1 MTVRETSLALAL
13 ADGLQSLS
21 LELTLAQQQALL
33 DYIALLCKWN
43 KVYNLTAVREPEH
56 MLSHHVLDC
65 LAVLPP
71 LKQVFSEALDLID
84 VGAGGGLPSV
94 VFAIAC
100 PHWQITAVDTVA
112 KKAAFIQT
120 TAHSLRLV
128 NLRAVHSRVEALTGG
143 FDVVTCRAYASLRDF
158 CDSSRHLLKPNGV
171 WMAMKAKLS
180 AEELTDLPATVRVDK
195 VETLAVPGL
204 DADRC
209 LVWMR
214 PV

>member
-1 MTVRETSLALAL
+1 MKTSLALAL
-13 ADGLQSLS
+13 SEGLQSLS
-21 LELTLAQQQALL
+21 LELTQAQQQALL
-33 DYIALLCKWN
+33 DYIALLGKWN
-43 KVYNLTAVREPEH
+43 KVYNLTAVREPEQ

-71 LKQVFSEALDLID
+71 LKQVFPEALDLID

-120 TAHSLRLV
+120 TAHSLRLG
-128 NLRAVHSRVEALTGG
+128 NLKAVHSRVEALTGG

-158 CDSSRHLLKPNGV
+158 CDSSRHLLKPGGV

-180 AEELTDLPATVRVDK
+180 AEELTDLPATVIVDK
-195 VETLAVPGL
+195 VEKLTVPEL

>member
-1 MTVRETSLALAL
+1 MKTSLALAL
-13 ADGLQSLS
+13 SEGLQSLS
-21 LELTLAQQQALL
+21 LELTQAQQQALL
-33 DYIALLCKWN
+33 DYIALLGKWN
-43 KVYNLTAVREPEH
+43 KVYNLTAVREPEQ

-71 LKQVFSEALDLID
+71 LKQVFPEALDLID

-128 NLRAVHSRVEALTGG
+128 NLKAVHSRVEALTGG

-171 WMAMKAKLS
+171 WIAMKAKLS

-195 VETLAVPGL
+195 VEPLAVPGL

>member
-1 MTVRETSLALAL
+1 MKTSLALAL
-13 ADGLQSLS
+13 SEGLQSLS
-21 LELTLAQQQALL
+21 LELTQAQQQALL
-33 DYIALLCKWN
+33 DYIALLGKWN
-43 KVYNLTAVREPEH
+43 KVYNLTAVREPEQ

-71 LKQVFSEALDLID
+71 LKQVFPEGLDLID

-120 TAHSLRLV
+120 TAHSLRLG
-128 NLRAVHSRVEALTGG
+128 NLKAVHSRVEALTGG

-195 VETLAVPGL
+195 VEPLAVPGL

>member
-1 MTVRETSLALAL
+1 MKTSLALAL
-13 ADGLQSLS
+13 SEGLQSLS
-21 LELTLAQQQALL
+21 LELTQAQQQALL
-33 DYIALLCKWN
+33 DYIALLGKWN
-43 KVYNLTAVREPEH
+43 KVYNLTAVREPEQ

-71 LKQVFSEALDLID
+71 LKQVFPEGLDLID

-94 VFAIAC
+94 IFAIVC

-120 TAHSLRLV
+120 TAHSLRLG
-128 NLRAVHSRVEALTGG
+128 NLKAVHSRVEALTGS

-158 CDSSRHLLKPNGV
+158 CGSSRHLLKLNGV

-195 VETLAVPGL
+195 VEPLAVPGL

>member
-1 MTVRETSLALAL
+1 MKTSLALAL
-13 ADGLQSLS
+13 AEGLQSLL
-21 LELTLAQQQALL
+21 LELTQAQQQALL
-33 DYIALLCKWN
+33 DYIALLGKWN
-43 KVYNLTAVREPEH
+43 KVYNLTALREPEH

-71 LKQVFSEALDLID
+71 LKQVSPEALDLID

-120 TAHSLRLV
+120 TAHSLRLG
-128 NLRAVHSRVEALTGG
+128 NLKAVHSRVEALTGS

-158 CDSSRHLLKPNGV
+158 CGSSRHLLKPNGV

-195 VETLAVPGL
+195 VEPLAVPGL

>member
-1 MTVRETSLALAL
+1 MKTSLALAL
-13 ADGLQSLS
+13 AEGLQSLS
-21 LELTLAQQQALL
+21 LELTQAQQQALL
-33 DYIALLCKWN
+33 DYIALLGKWN

-128 NLRAVHSRVEALTGG
+128 NLKAVHSRVEALTGG

-195 VETLAVPGL
+195 VEPLAVPGL

>member
-1 MTVRETSLALAL
+1 MKTSLALAL

-21 LELTLAQQQALL
+21 LELAQTQQQALL
-33 DYIALLCKWN
+33 DYIALLAKWN

-128 NLRAVHSRVEALTGG
+128 NLKAVHSRVEALTGG
-143 FDVVTCRAYASLRDF
+143 FDVVICRAYASLRDF

-195 VETLAVPGL
+195 VEPLAVPGL

>member
-1 MTVRETSLALAL
+1 MKTSLALAL
-13 ADGLQSLS
+13 SEGLQSLS
-21 LELTLAQQQALL
+21 LELTQAQQQALL
-33 DYIALLCKWN
+33 DYIALLGKWN
-43 KVYNLTAVREPEH
+43 KVYNLTAVREPEQ
-56 MLSHHVLDC
+56 MLSQHVLDC

-71 LKQVFSEALDLID
+71 LKQVSPEALDLID

-128 NLRAVHSRVEALTGG
+128 NLKAVHSRVEALTGG

-171 WMAMKAKLS
+171 WIAMKAKLS

-195 VETLAVPGL
+195 VEPLAVPGL

>member
-1 MTVRETSLALAL
+1 MKTSLALAL
-13 ADGLQSLS
+13 SEGLQSLL
-21 LELTLAQQQALL
+21 LELTQAQQQALL
-33 DYIALLCKWN
+33 DYIALLGKWN
-43 KVYNLTAVREPEH
+43 KVYNLTAVREPEQ
-56 MLSHHVLDC
+56 MLSQHVLDC

-71 LKQVFSEALDLID
+71 LKQVFPEALDLID

-195 VETLAVPGL
+195 VEPLAVPAL

>member
-1 MTVRETSLALAL
+1 MKTSLALAL
-13 ADGLQSLS
+13 AEGLQSLL
-21 LELTLAQQQALL
+21 LELTQAQQQALL
-33 DYIALLCKWN
+33 DYIALLGKWN
-43 KVYNLTAVREPEH
+43 KVYNLTAVREPEQ
-56 MLSHHVLDC
+56 MLSQHVLDC

-71 LKQVFSEALDLID
+71 LKQVFPEALDLID

-128 NLRAVHSRVEALTGG
+128 NLKAVHSRVEALTGG

-195 VETLAVPGL
+195 VEPLAVPGL

>member
-1 MTVRETSLALAL
+1 MKTSLALAL
-13 ADGLQSLS
+13 AEGLQSLL
-21 LELTLAQQQALL
+21 LELTQAQQQALL
-33 DYIALLCKWN
+33 DYIALLGKWN
-43 KVYNLTAVREPEH
+43 KVYNLTAVREPEQ
-56 MLSHHVLDC
+56 MLSQHVLDC

-71 LKQVFSEALDLID
+71 LKQVFPEALDLID

-128 NLRAVHSRVEALTGG
+128 NLKAVHSRVEALTGG

-171 WMAMKAKLS
+171 WIAMKAKLS

-195 VETLAVPGL
+195 VEPLAVPGL

>member
-1 MTVRETSLALAL
+1 MKTSLALAL
-13 ADGLQSLS
+13 SEGLQSLS
-21 LELTLAQQQALL
+21 LELTQAQQQALL
-33 DYIALLCKWN
+33 DYIALLGKWN
-43 KVYNLTAVREPEH
+43 KVYNLTAVREPEQ
-56 MLSHHVLDC
+56 MLSQHVLDC

-71 LKQVFSEALDLID
+71 LKQVSPEALDLID

-128 NLRAVHSRVEALTGG
+128 NLKAVHSRVEALTGS

-158 CDSSRHLLKPNGV
+158 CGSSRHLLKPNGV

-195 VETLAVPGL
+195 VEPLAVPGL

>member
-1 MTVRETSLALAL
+1 MKTLLALAL
-13 ADGLQSLS
+13 SEGLQSLS
-21 LELTLAQQQALL
+21 LELTQAQQQALL
-33 DYIALLCKWN
+33 DYIALLGKWN
-43 KVYNLTAVREPEH
+43 KVYNLTAVREPEQ
-56 MLSHHVLDC
+56 MLSQHVLDC

-71 LKQVFSEALDLID
+71 LKQVFPEGLDLID

-94 VFAIAC
+94 IFAIVC

-120 TAHSLRLV
+120 TAHSLRLG
-128 NLRAVHSRVEALTGG
+128 NLKAVHSRVEALTGS

-158 CDSSRHLLKPNGV
+158 CGSSRHLLKLNGV

-195 VETLAVPGL
+195 VEPLAVPGL

>member
-1 MTVRETSLALAL
+1 MKTSLALAL
-13 ADGLQSLS
+13 SEGLQSLS
-21 LELTLAQQQALL
+21 LELTQAQQQALL
-33 DYIALLCKWN
+33 DYIALLGKWN
-43 KVYNLTAVREPEH
+43 KVYNLTAVREPEQ
-56 MLSHHVLDC
+56 MLSQHVLDC

-71 LKQVFSEALDLID
+71 LKQVFPEALDLID

-128 NLRAVHSRVEALTGG
+128 NLKAVHSRVEALTGG

-171 WMAMKAKLS
+171 WIAMKAKLS

-195 VETLAVPGL
+195 VEPLAVPGL

>member
-1 MTVRETSLALAL
+1 MKTLLALAL
-13 ADGLQSLS
+13 SEGLQSLS
-21 LELTLAQQQALL
+21 LELTQAQQQALL
-33 DYIALLCKWN
+33 DYIALLGKWN
-43 KVYNLTAVREPEH
+43 KVYNLTAVREPEQ
-56 MLSHHVLDC
+56 MLSQHVLDC

-71 LKQVFSEALDLID
+71 LKQVFPEALDLID

-128 NLRAVHSRVEALTGG
+128 NLKAVHSRVEALTGG

-195 VETLAVPGL
+195 VEPLAVPGL

>member
-1 MTVRETSLALAL
+1 MSLALAL
-13 ADGLQSLS
+13 SEGLQSLS
-21 LELTLAQQQALL
+21 LELTRAQQQALL
-33 DYIALLCKWN
+33 DYIALLGKWN
-43 KVYNLTAVREPEH
+43 KVYNLTAVREPEQ

-71 LKQVFSEALDLID
+71 LKQVSPEALDLID

-128 NLRAVHSRVEALTGG
+128 NLKAVHSRVEALTGG

-180 AEELTDLPATVRVDK
+180 VEELTDLPATVRVDK
-195 VETLAVPGL
+195 VEPLAIPGL

-209 LVWMR
+209 LVWMH

>member
-1 MTVRETSLALAL
+1 MKTSLALAL

-128 NLRAVHSRVEALTGG
+128 NLRAVHYRVEALTGG

>member
-1 MTVRETSLALAL
+1 MTTLALVL
-13 ADGLQSLS
+13 AEGLQTLS
-21 LELTLAQQQALL
+21 LELTHVQQQALL
-33 DYIALLCKWN
+33 DYIALLGKWN
-43 KVYNLTAVREPEH
+43 KVYNLTAVREPEQ
-56 MLSHHVLDC
+56 MLSQHVLDC

-71 LKQVFSEALDLID
+71 LKQVFPEALDLLD

-94 VFAIAC
+94 VFAITC

-128 NLRAVHSRVEALTGG
+128 NLKAVHSRVEALTGG

-195 VETLAVPGL
+195 VEPLAVPGL

>member
-1 MTVRETSLALAL
+1 MALAL
-13 ADGLQSLS
+13 SEGLQSLS
-21 LELTLAQQQALL
+21 LELTQAQQQALL
-33 DYIALLCKWN
+33 DYIALLGKWN
-43 KVYNLTAVREPEH
+43 KVYNLTAVREPEQ
-56 MLSHHVLDC
+56 MLSQHVLDC

-71 LKQVFSEALDLID
+71 LKQVSPEALDLID

-128 NLRAVHSRVEALTGG
+128 NLKAVHSRVEALTGG

-180 AEELTDLPATVRVDK
+180 VEELTDLPATVRVDK
-195 VETLAVPGL
+195 VEPLAIPGL

-209 LVWMR
+209 LVWMH

>member
-1 MTVRETSLALAL
+1 MTTLALAL

-21 LELTLAQQQALL
+21 LELTQAQQQALL
-33 DYIALLCKWN
+33 DYIALLSKWN
-43 KVYNLTAVREPEH
+43 KVYNLTAVREPEQ
-56 MLSHHVLDC
+56 MLSQHVLDC
-65 LAVLPP
+65 LAALPS
-71 LKQVFSEALDLID
+71 LKQGFPETLDLLD

-100 PHWQITAVDTVA
+100 PHWQVAAVDTVA

-120 TAHSLRLV
+120 TAHSLRLT
-128 NLRAVHSRVEALTGG
+128 NLRAIHTRVEAMSGG

-158 CDSSRHLLKPNGV
+158 CDSSRHLLNPGGV

-180 AEELTDLPATVRVDK
+180 TEELTELPASVSVDN
-195 VETLAVPGL
+195 VETLSVPGL

>member
-1 MTVRETSLALAL
+1 MKTLLALAL
-13 ADGLQSLS
+13 SEGLQSLS
-21 LELTLAQQQALL
+21 LELTQVQQQALL
-33 DYIALLCKWN
+33 DYIALLGKWN
-43 KVYNLTAVREPEH
+43 KVYNLTAVREPEQ

-71 LKQVFSEALDLID
+71 LKQVFPEGLDLID

-128 NLRAVHSRVEALTGG
+128 NLKAVHSRVEALTGG

-171 WMAMKAKLS
+171 WIAMKAKLS

-195 VETLAVPGL
+195 VEPLAVPGL

>member
-1 MTVRETSLALAL
+1 MKTSLALAL
-13 ADGLQSLS
+13 SEGLQSLS
-21 LELTLAQQQALL
+21 LELTQVQQQALL
-33 DYIALLCKWN
+33 DYIALLGKWN
-43 KVYNLTAVREPEH
+43 KVYNLTAVREPEQ
-56 MLSHHVLDC
+56 MLSQHVLDC

-71 LKQVFSEALDLID
+71 LKQVFSEALYLID

-128 NLRAVHSRVEALTGG
+128 NLKAVHSRVEALTGG

-195 VETLAVPGL
+195 VEPLAVPGL

>member
-1 MTVRETSLALAL
+1 MKTSLALAL
-13 ADGLQSLS
+13 SEGLQSLS
-21 LELTLAQQQALL
+21 LELTQAQQQALL
-33 DYIALLCKWN
+33 DYIALLGKWN
-43 KVYNLTAVREPEH
+43 KVYNLTAVREPEQ
-56 MLSHHVLDC
+56 MLSQHVLDC

-71 LKQVFSEALDLID
+71 LKQVSPEALDLID

-120 TAHSLRLV
+120 TAHSFRLV
-128 NLRAVHSRVEALTGG
+128 NLKAVHSRVEALTGG

-195 VETLAVPGL
+195 VEPLAVPGL

>member
-1 MTVRETSLALAL
+1 MKTLLALAL
-13 ADGLQSLS
+13 SEGLQSLS
-21 LELTLAQQQALL
+21 LELTQAQQQALL
-33 DYIALLCKWN
+33 DYIALLGKWN

-71 LKQVFSEALDLID
+71 LKQVFPEALDLID

-128 NLRAVHSRVEALTGG
+128 NLKAVHSRVEALTGG

-171 WMAMKAKLS
+171 WIAMKAKLS

-195 VETLAVPGL
+195 VEPLAVPGL

>member
-1 MTVRETSLALAL
+1 MKTSLALAL

-84 VGAGGGLPSV
+84 VGAGGGLPSM

-128 NLRAVHSRVEALTGG
+128 NLRAVHYRVEALTGG

>member
-1 MTVRETSLALAL
+1 MKTSLALAL
-13 ADGLQSLS
+13 AEGLQSLL
-21 LELTLAQQQALL
+21 LELTQAQQQALL
-33 DYIALLCKWN
+33 DYIALLGKWN

-71 LKQVFSEALDLID
+71 LKQVFPEALDLID

-128 NLRAVHSRVEALTGG
+128 NLKAVHSRVEALTGG

-195 VETLAVPGL
+195 VEPLAVPGL

>member
-1 MTVRETSLALAL
+1 MKTSLALAL
-13 ADGLQSLS
+13 SEGLQSLS
-21 LELTLAQQQALL
+21 LELTQAQQQALL
-33 DYIALLCKWN
+33 DYIALLGKWN
-43 KVYNLTAVREPEH
+43 KVYNLTAVREPEQ
-56 MLSHHVLDC
+56 MLSQHVLDC

-71 LKQVFSEALDLID
+71 LKQVFPEALDLID

-128 NLRAVHSRVEALTGG
+128 NLKAVHSRVEALTGG

-195 VETLAVPGL
+195 VEPLAVPGL

>member
-1 MTVRETSLALAL
+1 MKTSLALAL
-13 ADGLQSLS
+13 SEGLQSLS
-21 LELTLAQQQALL
+21 LELTQVQQQALL
-33 DYIALLCKWN
+33 DYIALLGKWN
-43 KVYNLTAVREPEH
+43 KVYNLTAVREPEQ

-71 LKQVFSEALDLID
+71 LKQVFPEALDLID

-128 NLRAVHSRVEALTGG
+128 NLKAVHSRVEALTGG

-195 VETLAVPGL
+195 VEPLAVPGL

>member
-1 MTVRETSLALAL
+1 MKTSLALAL
-13 ADGLQSLS
+13 SEGLQSLS
-21 LELTLAQQQALL
+21 LELTQAQQQALL
-33 DYIALLCKWN
+33 DYIALLGKWN
-43 KVYNLTAVREPEH
+43 KVYNLTAVREPEQ
-56 MLSHHVLDC
+56 MLSQHVLDC

-71 LKQVFSEALDLID
+71 LKQVSPEALDLID

-195 VETLAVPGL
+195 VEPLAVPGL

>member
-1 MTVRETSLALAL
+1 MKTSLALAL

-21 LELTLAQQQALL
+21 LELAQTQQQALL
-33 DYIALLCKWN
+33 DYIALLAKWN

-65 LAVLPP
+65 LAVLSP

-128 NLRAVHSRVEALTGG
+128 NLKAVHSRVEALTGG

-180 AEELTDLPATVRVDK
+180 VEELTDLPATVRVDK
-195 VETLAVPGL
+195 VEPLAIPGL

-209 LVWMR
+209 LVWMH

>member
-1 MTVRETSLALAL
+1 MKTSLALAL
-13 ADGLQSLS
+13 SEGLQSLS
-21 LELTLAQQQALL
+21 LELTQAQQQALL
-33 DYIALLCKWN
+33 DYIALLGKWN
-43 KVYNLTAVREPEH
+43 KVYNLTAVREPEQ
-56 MLSHHVLDC
+56 MLSQHVLDC

-71 LKQVFSEALDLID
+71 LKQVSPEALDLID

-128 NLRAVHSRVEALTGG
+128 NLKAVHSRVEALTGG

-195 VETLAVPGL
+195 VEPLAVPGL

>member
-1 MTVRETSLALAL
+1 MSMALAL
-13 ADGLQSLS
+13 AEGLQSLS
-21 LELTLAQQQALL
+21 LELTQVQQQALL
-33 DYIALLCKWN
+33 DYIALLGKWN
-43 KVYNLTAVREPEH
+43 KVYNLTAVREPEQ

-71 LKQVFSEALDLID
+71 LKQVFPEGLDLID

-94 VFAIAC
+94 IFAIVC

-120 TAHSLRLV
+120 TAHSLRLG
-128 NLRAVHSRVEALTGG
+128 NLKAVHSRVEALTGG

-180 AEELTDLPATVRVDK
+180 AEELTDLPVTVRVDK
-195 VETLAVPGL
+195 VEPLAVPGL

>member
-1 MTVRETSLALAL
+1 M
-13 ADGLQSLS
+13 
-21 LELTLAQQQALL
+21 L
-33 DYIALLCKWN
+33 DYIALLAKWN

-128 NLRAVHSRVEALTGG
+128 NLKAVHSRVEALTGG

-171 WMAMKAKLS
+171 WMAMKAKLL

-195 VETLAVPGL
+195 VEPLAVPGL

>member
-1 MTVRETSLALAL
+1 MKKALALAL

-84 VGAGGGLPSV
+84 VGAGGGLPSM

-128 NLRAVHSRVEALTGG
+128 NLRAVHYRVEALTGG

>member
-1 MTVRETSLALAL
+1 LKTSLALAL
-13 ADGLQSLS
+13 SEGLQSLS
-21 LELTLAQQQALL
+21 LELTQAQQQALL
-33 DYIALLCKWN
+33 DYIALLGKWN

-128 NLRAVHSRVEALTGG
+128 NLKAVHSRVEALTGG

-195 VETLAVPGL
+195 VEPLAVPGL

>member
-1 MTVRETSLALAL
+1 MKTSLALAL
-13 ADGLQSLS
+13 SEGLQSLS
-21 LELTLAQQQALL
+21 LELTQAQQQALL
-33 DYIALLCKWN
+33 DYIALLGKWN

-71 LKQVFSEALDLID
+71 LKQVFPEALDLID

-128 NLRAVHSRVEALTGG
+128 NLKAVHSRVEALTGG

-195 VETLAVPGL
+195 VEPLAVPGL

>member
-1 MTVRETSLALAL
+1 MKTSLALAL

-84 VGAGGGLPSV
+84 VGAGGGLPSM

>member
-1 MTVRETSLALAL
+1 MKKALALAL

-84 VGAGGGLPSV
+84 VGAGGGLPSM